1 MAMREEDVETLAMQ
15 LGKASR
21 ARLAKKLLVSVDEED
36 EIESAWGE
44 EAERR
49 VREIDAGEVELIP
62 GDQVMDEIRS
72 LLK

>member
-1 MAMREEDVETLAMQ
+1 MAMREEDVETLAME

-36 EIESAWGE
+36 EIESAWAE
-44 EAERR
+44 EVERR